1 MNFQHIPFY
10 SDYHGFV
17 ATVGSHAA
25 VIAVVMLAFFR
36 VKRWI

>member
-1 MNFQHIPFY
+1 MNFQHIPF
-10 SDYHGFV
+10 SSNYHGFV
-17 ATVGSHAA
+17 ATVTIMA